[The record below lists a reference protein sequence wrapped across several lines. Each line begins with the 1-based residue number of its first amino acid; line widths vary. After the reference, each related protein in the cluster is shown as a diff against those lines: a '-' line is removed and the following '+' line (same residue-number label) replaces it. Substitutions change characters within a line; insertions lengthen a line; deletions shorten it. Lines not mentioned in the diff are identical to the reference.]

1 MNYRSVVIF
10 GDGVLLRD
18 DGEKLRALEIITDRL
33 VPGRWA
39 TTRPPSEQ
47 ELRET
52 AVVAVPITEA
62 SAKVRTGP
70 PGDTDADADITA
82 WAGVIPLV
90 TTFGEPEPAPCCP
103 DGAVAPSW

>member
-1 MNYRSVVIF
+1 
-10 GDGVLLRD
+10 VLLRD
-18 DGEKLRALEIITDRL
+18 DDEKLRALEIITDRL

-39 TTRPPSEQ
+39 TTRPPTEQ

-62 SAKVRTGP
+62 SAKVRDAP
-70 PGDTDADADITA
+70 PGDTEADAGVNA

-90 TTFGEPEPAPCCP
+90 TTFGEPEPAAFCP
-103 DGAVAPSW
+103 EGAVAPTW